1 MLPGPRKSQSSSGV
15 RKARVRLADI
25 AAAAGV
31 SVTTASNVANG
42 RLDMM
47 SGSTRERVEGAMQRL
62 KYRPDEGAR
71 SLRLAQKRTV
81 GLIVVD
87 KSPRFLT
94 DAMNSNIIAGFSN
107 YLNVNGFGLL
117 LTGLRLSAAEDAHLI
132 RRDLTDALCVIPSG
146 PAAERRRLYLKL
158 KETGQ
163 PILIVQDR
171 TPGFMTDAACVR
183 QDDRKAG
190 RLIAERVVARG
201 ARRLALLT
209 PSQQWPAMIERH
221 EGVRAVLERAGARVR
236 CDTVLCG
243 SESMADT
250 QQAIARYVDRE
261 GLPDVFMG
269 GNDQMAIAA
278 LTWAL
283 DRRLSVPGEVRVTG
297 FNAFEFAQYVRPR
310 LTTVLSPAYEMG
322 KRGAALLLRRLA
334 QKTFEKN
341 EILMDVEL
349 QEGELD

>member
-1 MLPGPRKSQSSSGV
+1 MPGPRKSAPDVPV
-15 RKARVRLADI
+15 RKARVTLADI

-31 SVTTASNVANG
+31 SVTTVSNVANG
-42 RLDMM
+42 RLEMM
-47 SGSTRERVEGAMQRL
+47 SGPTRERVERAMRRL

-71 SLRLAQKRTV
+71 SLRLAQKRTI

-87 KSPRFLT
+87 ESPHFLT

-107 YLNVNGFGLL
+107 TLNVNGFGLL

-132 RRDLTDALCVIPSG
+132 RRDQTDALCVIPSG
-146 PAAERRRLYLKL
+146 PAQERRRLYLKL
-158 KETGQ
+158 KETGR
-163 PILIVQDR
+163 PILIFQDKA
-171 TPGFMTDAACVR
+171 PGFMRDAACVR

-190 RLIAERVVARG
+190 RLIAERAVARG

-209 PSQQWPAMIERH
+209 PSQQWPAMIERE
-221 EGVRAVLERAGARVR
+221 EGVRKVTGAAGVR
-236 CDTVLCG
+236 CDTVVCG
-243 SESMADT
+243 SESISDT
-250 QQAIARYVDRE
+250 QQAIARYVDRA

-283 DRRLSVPGEVRVTG
+283 DRQLSAPRDLRIIGC
-297 FNAFEFAQYVRPR
+297 NAFEFAQYVRPR

-322 KRGAALLLRRLA
+322 KSGAALLLRRLA
-334 QKTFEKN
+334 QDAFERS
-341 EILMDVEL
+341 ETLLDVEL
-349 QEGELD
+349 LPGDSD

>member
-1 MLPGPRKSQSSSGV
+1 LQRTGKLERSVPSRKPR
-15 RKARVRLADI
+15 ATLADI

-47 SGSTRERVEGAMQRL
+47 SGATRKRVESAIQKL
-62 KYRPDEGAR
+62 NYRPDEGAR
-71 SLRLAQKRTV
+71 SLRLAQKRTI

-87 KSPRFLT
+87 ESPRFLT
-94 DAMNSNIIAGFSN
+94 DAMHSNIIAGLSN
-107 YLNVNGFGLL
+107 ALNLNGFSLL
-117 LTGLRLSAAEDAHLI
+117 VTGIRLSAAEDAHLI
-132 RRDLTDALCVIPSG
+132 RRDQTDAICVIPSG
-146 PAAERRRLYLKL
+146 PAAERRRLYQKL
-158 KETGQ
+158 QKTGQ
-163 PILIVQDR
+163 PILIFQDR
-171 TPGFMTDAACVR
+171 VPSFMRDAAAVR

-190 RLIAERVVARG
+190 RLIAERVIARG

-209 PSQQWPAMIERH
+209 PSQQWPAMVERE
-221 EGVRAVLERAGARVR
+221 EGLRAVAEVAGAR
-236 CDTVLCG
+236 CDIVVCG

-250 QQAIARYVDRE
+250 QQAILRYVDRE

-283 DRRLSVPGEVRVTG
+283 DRSLSPPRDLRITG

-310 LTTVLSPAYEMG
+310 LTTVHSPAYEMG
-322 KRGAALLLRRLA
+322 KRGAALLLWRLA
-334 QKTFEKN
+334 QQSFETN
-341 EILMDVEL
+341 EVLLDVEL
-349 QEGELD
+349 VAGESD